1 MTACLMVVQLYQFKL
16 ADDLVKSKENRSGM
30 QHVSGVIENTLG
42 HIGPAT
48 EAPTAPLML
57 PSIYTHPQVH

>member
-1 MTACLMVVQLYQFKL
+1 MAACLTVIQLYQFKL
-16 ADDLVKSKENRSGM
+16 AGDLVKSKENKNGM

-42 HIGPAT
+42 HIGLAT
-48 EAPTAPLML
+48 EAPLML